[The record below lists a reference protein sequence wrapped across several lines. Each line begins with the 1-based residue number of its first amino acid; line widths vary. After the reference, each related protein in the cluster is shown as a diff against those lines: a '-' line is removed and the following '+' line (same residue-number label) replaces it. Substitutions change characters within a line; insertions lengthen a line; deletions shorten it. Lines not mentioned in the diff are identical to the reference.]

1 MEIYLAQPRGFCA
14 GVTRAIEIVKGAL
27 AVYGAPVYVRHEIV
41 HNRTVVGDL
50 KAMGA
55 VFIESL
61 DEVPDDAVLIFS
73 AHGVPAAVQ
82 AEAERRGFR
91 LFDATCPLVKKV
103 HREVIRMHDEGRRII
118 MIGHA
123 KHPEVEATMGQ
134 IESGITLVQTPGDVA
149 ALSEDFA
156 SAPLSYVTQTTISV
170 DDAHDVIHAL
180 KERFPAI
187 AEPKK
192 ADVCY
197 ATQNRQDAVK
207 KLSELVDLVLVIG
220 SVTSSNSN
228 RLREVSERCGVKAY
242 LIDSAQDLSPSWL
255 QGVRKVGITAGAS
268 APEALVQGVVDRLR
282 SIGAVESVRT
292 PEGSVEENVVFPM
305 PKGLWKKD
313 LNAV

>member
-170 DDAHDVIHAL
+170 DDAHDVIRAL

-282 SIGAVESVRT
+282 SIGTVESVRT

>member
-55 VFIESL
+55 VFIENL

-156 SAPLSYVTQTTISV
+156 TAPLSYVTQTTISV
-170 DDAHDVIHAL
+170 DDAHDVIRAL